1 MLFSCGFLP
10 TISIQ
15 FSQGRIVLFPFTKLL
30 QASISELREAT
41 SDNSHE
47 DITEQLYAFQV
58 VGEFG

>member
-15 FSQGRIVLFPFTKLL
+15 FSQGCIVLFPFTKLL
-30 QASISELREAT
+30 QPSISEFREAT
-41 SDNSHE
+41 SDINHE

-58 VGEFG
+58 V

>member
-30 QASISELREAT
+30 KPSINEFREST

-47 DITEQLYAFQV
+47 DKTEQLYAFQV
-58 VGEFG
+58 VCEFG